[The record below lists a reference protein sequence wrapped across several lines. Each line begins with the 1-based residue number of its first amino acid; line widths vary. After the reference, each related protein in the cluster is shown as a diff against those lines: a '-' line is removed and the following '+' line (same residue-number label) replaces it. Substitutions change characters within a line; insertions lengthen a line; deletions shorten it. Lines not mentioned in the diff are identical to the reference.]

1 MSIIK
6 AILRLVWKLTKVVL
20 REMFKPKRV
29 INACLAMLLISFLT
43 INYFD
48 IHRFVVKEKTI
59 KTKKLKKGKQVKF
72 LLLADLHSARFGRDN
87 KKLIKKIYDIDP
99 DYVIIAGDMMTARR
113 HCDNEDAIAFMNALT
128 KNYKVY
134 YGLGNHEYR
143 SRIYPDTYGNMY
155 KEYFDAIASRNLTV
169 LDNDSVTVGDFE
181 ILGLTVDRKYYKRL
195 SFQPMEKDYVK
206 HTIGEADPDKFSIL
220 IAHNPEYGDA
230 YFDYGADLFVSG
242 HLHGGIIRLPGI
254 GGVASPSFKLFP
266 KYSGG
271 LYEKRGRYG
280 YVSCGLGTHT
290 VPIRFNNPGEITVI
304 TVEGE

>member
-1 MSIIK
+1 MKTIIRLILK
-6 AILRLVWKLTKVVL
+6 AVRAVL
-20 REMFKPKRV
+20 KEAFKPKRI
-29 INACLAMLLISFLT
+29 INACLAMLVITFLT
-43 INYFD
+43 VNYFD
-48 IHRFVVKEKTI
+48 IHRFVVREKTI
-59 KTKKLKKGKQVKF
+59 RTKKLKRGKQVKF

-87 KKLIKKIYDIDP
+87 KKLLKKIYDIDP
-99 DYVIIAGDMMTARR
+99 DYVIVAGDMMTARSHR
-113 HCDNEDAIAFMNALT
+113 DNKEAIAFMNALT

-143 SRIYPDTYGNMY
+143 ARLYPETYGDMY

-169 LDNDSVTVGDFE
+169 LDSESVTVGDFE
-181 ILGLTVDRKYYKRL
+181 ITGLTVECKYYKRL
-195 SFQPMEKDYVK
+195 SFEPMKKDYVK
-206 HTIGEADPDKFSIL
+206 HTVGEADPDKFSIL

-242 HLHGGIIRLPGI
+242 HLHGGIIRLPRI

-271 LYEKRGRYG
+271 LYEKNGRYG

-290 VPIRFNNPGEITVI
+290 VPVRFNNPGEITVI